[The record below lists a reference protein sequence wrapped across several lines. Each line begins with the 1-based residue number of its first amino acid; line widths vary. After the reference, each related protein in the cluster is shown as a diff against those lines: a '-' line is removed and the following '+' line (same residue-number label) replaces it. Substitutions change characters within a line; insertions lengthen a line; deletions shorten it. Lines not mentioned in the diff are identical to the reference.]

1 MVTVLRFEYGHVS
14 WMLLRHGHPT
24 GPLAP
29 LVLPAVLLIGRPVGI
44 LLGGLWAASDKE
56 RVCSETSREA
66 EPEVIVAEGRID
78 LAAQRNAAH
87 GVRMTPCAAARGA
100 SHAVVGTRGIPLR

>member
-66 EPEVIVAEGRID
+66 EPEVIVAEGRIE
-78 LAAQRNAAH
+78 LAAQRDTADR
-87 GVRMTPCAAARGA
+87 VRVAPRSTARGT
-100 SHAVVGTRGIPLR
+100 SHAVVGTGGIPLR